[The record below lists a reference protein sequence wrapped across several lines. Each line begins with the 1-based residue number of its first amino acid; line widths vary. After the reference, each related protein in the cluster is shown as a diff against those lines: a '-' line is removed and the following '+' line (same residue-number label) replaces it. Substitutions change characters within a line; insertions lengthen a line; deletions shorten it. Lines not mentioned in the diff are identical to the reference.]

1 VPPVAERPF
10 VLHAGVA
17 ARPMPAT
24 TPQLPARHRSAWRD
38 RAGSAATFPE
48 LLGEHRVDVAVVGA
62 GITGLTTAVALQRE
76 GLSVAVLEAREIA
89 AVASGNTTAKISVLQ
104 GTRAATLARRHPRET
119 VEAYVAA
126 HRAGF
131 DWIAARAAGVDCGYE
146 RVPAATFSTAGR
158 SGPGAEAVR
167 AEADALREAGLPAT
181 LDTELDLPF
190 GVSEAVTL
198 ADQAQ
203 FDPVPYLH
211 DLARELV
218 AGGASVFEHTRV
230 LGVSLAASLGAPPV
244 LRTPRG
250 TVHAERVVLATGL
263 PVLDRGLYFARVEPA
278 RSYAQAVRVRD
289 EDTLPGGMYLSAD
302 SPTVSIRTAVLD
314 GERRLLT
321 GGFGHR
327 VGTSAPMSH
336 SEHELAA
343 WAAARWP
350 VAEITHRWSA
360 QDYEPEDG
368 LPFVGPM
375 PLQPRVLV
383 ATGFAKWGMTGG
395 TAAGLA
401 LADHLVGRNNPWAAT
416 WAADRVPRLNSVPSL
431 AAFNGQVA
439 RYLATGWAS
448 PDLPTSR
455 PLAEGEGRV
464 ETTAR
469 GKVGRCRVGG
479 VEHEVGAV
487 CPHLGGILEWNDAAA
502 SWDCPLHGSR
512 FAPGGEVLEGP
523 VTEGLG
529 APPGLARVVAPRG

>member
-1 VPPVAERPF
+1 
-10 VLHAGVA
+10 
-17 ARPMPAT
+17 MPAT
-24 TPQLPARHRSAWRD
+24 TPALPARHRSAWLD
-38 RAGSAATFPE
+38 REPAEDETYPE
-48 LLGEHRVDVAVVGA
+48 LVGEHRVDVAVVGA
-62 GITGLTTAVALQRE
+62 GITGLTTAVAMHRA
-76 GLSVAVLEAREIA
+76 GLSVAVLEARHIA

-119 VEAYVAA
+119 VEAYVAG

-131 DWIAARAAGVDCGYE
+131 DWIAERAAKVDCGYE
-146 RVPAATFSTAGR
+146 LAPAATFSTAGR
-158 SGPGAEAVR
+158 GSSGAAAVR
-167 AEADALREAGLPAT
+167 AEAEALRAAGVPAT
-181 LDTELDLPF
+181 LDAELDLPF
-190 GVSEAVTL
+190 AVSEAVTL

-203 FDPVPYLH
+203 FDPVPYLR

-218 AGGASVFEHTRV
+218 EGGQSVFERTRV
-230 LGVSLAASLGAPPV
+230 LGVSLAASFGTPPQ
-244 LRTPRG
+244 LRTARG
-250 TVHAERVVLATGL
+250 RVHADRVVLATGL
-263 PVLDRGLYFARVEPA
+263 PVLDRGLYFARAEPA

-289 EDTLPGGMYLSAD
+289 EDTLPRGMYLSAD

-327 VGTSAPMSH
+327 VGTGAPMSSH
-336 SEHELAA
+336 EHQLAQ

-350 VAEITHRWSA
+350 VSAITHRWSA

-401 LADHLVGRNNPWAAT
+401 LADHVLGRDNPWAAT
-416 WAADRVPRLNSVPSL
+416 WAANRVPRLNSVPSL
-431 AAFNGQVA
+431 ASFNGQVA

-464 ETTAR
+464 ETTTR
-469 GKVGRCRVGG
+469 GKVGRCRVDGL
-479 VEHEVGAV
+479 EHEVGAV

-512 FAPGGEVLEGP
+512 FAPDGEVLEGP
-523 VTEGLG
+523 VTAGLG
-529 APPGLARVVAPRG
+529 APPGLTRVVAPRG

>member
-1 VPPVAERPF
+1 
-10 VLHAGVA
+10 
-17 ARPMPAT
+17 MPAT
-24 TPQLPARHRSAWRD
+24 TPELPARHRSVWLD
-38 RAGSAATFPE
+38 RAGSSATHPE
-48 LLGEHRVDVAVVGA
+48 LFGELRVDVAVVGA
-62 GITGLTTAVALQRE
+62 GITGLTTAVALHRA
-76 GLSVAVLEAREIA
+76 GLSVAVLEARHLG
-89 AVASGNTTAKISVLQ
+89 AVASGNTTGKISVLQ
-104 GTRAATLARRHPRET
+104 GARAATLARKHPRET
-119 VEAYVAA
+119 VEAYFAA

-131 DWIAARAAGVDCGYE
+131 DWIAERATGADCGYE
-146 RVPAATFSTAGR
+146 RAPAATFSTAGR
-158 SGPGAEAVR
+158 SSSAAELVR
-167 AEADALREAGLPAT
+167 EEADALREAGLPAT
-181 LDTELDLPF
+181 LDTDLDLPF

-203 FDPVPYLH
+203 FDPVPYLD

-218 AGGASVFEHTRV
+218 DGGAPVFEGTRV
-230 LGVSLAASLGAPPV
+230 LGVSLSASLGAPPR
-244 LRTPRG
+244 LRTRRG
-250 TVHAERVVLATGL
+250 TVLADRVVLATGL

-278 RSYAQAVRVRD
+278 RSYAQAVRVHD
-289 EDTLPGGMYLSAD
+289 EDTLPEGMYLSAD
-302 SPTVSIRTAVLD
+302 SPTVSIRTAVLH

-327 VGTSAPMSH
+327 VGTSSPMSH
-336 SEHELAA
+336 QEHELAA
-343 WAAARWP
+343 WSAARWP

-401 LADHLVGRNNPWAAT
+401 LADHVLDRDNAWAPT

-431 AAFNGQVA
+431 VSFNGQVA

-448 PDLPTSR
+448 PGLPSRR
-455 PLAEGEGRV
+455 PLAEGVGRV
-464 ETTAR
+464 EWTVR

-487 CPHLGGILEWNDAAA
+487 CPHLGGIVEWNEAAA

-512 FAPGGEVLEGP
+512 FAPGGDVLEGP
-523 VTEGLG
+523 ATEGLG
-529 APPGLARVVAPRG
+529 TPPGLSRVVAPRG